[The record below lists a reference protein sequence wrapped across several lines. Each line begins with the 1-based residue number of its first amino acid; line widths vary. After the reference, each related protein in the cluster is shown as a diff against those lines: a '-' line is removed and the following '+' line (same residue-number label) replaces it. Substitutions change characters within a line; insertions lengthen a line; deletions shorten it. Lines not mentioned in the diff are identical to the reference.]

1 MKHTPAPWKHEELFD
16 GDESLGITIKAGR
29 DEIAHISSIGHQ
41 DFANAA
47 LIAAAPELLTALQAM
62 VKLVTRTAMVDLPEV
77 AQAVHVIAKATESAA

>member
-16 GDESLGITIKAGR
+16 GDESLGITIQAGR

-47 LIAAAPELLTALQAM
+47 LIAAAPELLEASLEALELFSK
-62 VKLVTRTAMVDLPEV
+62 VPELIEYMDTFHNLRN
-77 AQAVHVIAKATESAA
+77 AINKAT